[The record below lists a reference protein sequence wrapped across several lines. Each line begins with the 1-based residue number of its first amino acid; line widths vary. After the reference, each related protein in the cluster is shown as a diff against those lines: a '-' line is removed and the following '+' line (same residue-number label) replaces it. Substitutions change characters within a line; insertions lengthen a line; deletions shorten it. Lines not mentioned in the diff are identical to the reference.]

1 MAEIFLSDHYDTFT
15 KKEGANRRTL
25 CGHGDAMGEAPP
37 GSKPFDPFGAVT
49 GKVMDSKM
57 AGAMDFIARAGHP
70 CGIKFDSAK
79 FLADHPEYS
88 WQSPVLR
95 DMEAGPWTE
104 FRTTEHLAQPAQ

>member
-1 MAEIFLSDHYDTFT
+1 MGRFSFADHCDTFT
-15 KKEGANRRTL
+15 KKVGANRRTL
-25 CGHGDAMGEAPP
+25 CGHGDANDTVP
-37 GSKPFDPFGAVT
+37 GAKPFDPSGAVS

-57 AGAMDFIARAGHP
+57 AESMHFIARAGHP
-70 CGIKFDSAK
+70 CGIKFDSTK

-104 FRTTEHLAQPAQ
+104 FRTSEHIAQPAQ